1 MWRVAATGHNVDNRN
16 DDIARNAATANLDHN
31 TNDEHT
37 IHAIA
42 MRSIEFE
49 GTRLRILLNITV

>member
-1 MWRVAATGHNVDNRN
+1 MWRVTSTDHDIGDRN
-16 DDIARNAATANLDHN
+16 DDVAHNAATANLDHN

-42 MRSIEFE
+42 
-49 GTRLRILLNITV
+49 